1 MSKTKTKCLQLKLF
15 QKGIL
20 VSLLDEPFF
29 FYNNIIALKN
39 TSNFEKVYYTHIIL
53 VDFLNYVLFYDDVT

>member
-1 MSKTKTKCLQLKLF
+1 MSKNKTKCLQLKLF

-39 TSNFEKVYYTHIIL
+39 TSNFEKVYNTHIIL
-53 VDFLNYVLFYDDVT
+53 VDF